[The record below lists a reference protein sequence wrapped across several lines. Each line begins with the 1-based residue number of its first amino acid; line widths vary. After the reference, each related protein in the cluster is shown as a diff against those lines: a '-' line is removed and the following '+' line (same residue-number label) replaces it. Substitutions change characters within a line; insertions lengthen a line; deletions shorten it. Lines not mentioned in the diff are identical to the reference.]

1 MTPFPH
7 ASIRRAKSSA
17 SGASASLSN
26 ASPASKSVH
35 GEVVRPAFPPS
46 VVVAIKALACEL
58 PHQHGLPLSRLSVPE
73 IRREAVQR
81 GLVASIGETTVW
93 RWLAEDAIRPW
104 HHRSWLFPRDPDFE
118 EKAARVLDLY
128 AGLWR
133 GRRLSTDD
141 CILSADEKTSIQAR
155 RRVHP
160 NDFQSLAELEDRL
173 LGFQEHY
180 EQVAKPFE
188 WKFTRRDLRRLLS
201 KLDGG
206 EQEHRLAA

>member
-1 MTPFPH
+1 M
-7 ASIRRAKSSA
+7 
-17 SGASASLSN
+17 
-26 ASPASKSVH
+26 
-35 GEVVRPAFPPS
+35 
-46 VVVAIKALACEL
+46 VVAIKALACEL
-58 PHQHGLPLSRLSVPE
+58 PHEHGLPLARLSVPE
-73 IRREAVQR
+73 IRREALQR

-118 EKAARVLDLY
+118 EKAARILDLY

-160 NDFQSLAELEDRL
+160 TSPPAPGRSQRVEHEYERLGAWAPGPTSPPGTYGAPRSMAGASRNPGSLHSSD
-173 LGFQEHY
+173 
-180 EQVAKPFE
+180 
-188 WKFTRRDLRRLLS
+188 WSTRS
-201 KLDGG
+201 
-206 EQEHRLAA
+206 